1 MRGGLVGGWEVK
13 GLRGGRS
20 VDVADTGAV
29 LEAEGGS
36 SEGPAGRTH
45 L

>member
-1 MRGGLVGGWEVK
+1 MS
-13 GLRGGRS
+13 GRS
-20 VDVADTGAV
+20 RMDVADTRAV

-36 SEGPAGRTH
+36 SEGPAGKIH